1 MTGIREDR
9 EGRSPVAGDRE
20 SRDRRTDGR
29 EKRTD
34 GNATRPRGSL
44 EEDLGPA
51 LDRRRFLGVAGAGA
65 GAMALGGLPGA
76 SGSGSGEK
84 RIQPGP
90 EGGPAVVQTRSPE
103 VLIVGAGAFGAW
115 TALYLQ
121 RRGVQVTLV
130 DQHGPANSRAT
141 SGGETRGVRT
151 SYGDREH
158 GPIWTRWAAESIRR
172 WKAWDDEVSGAG
184 AAPLF
189 YITGDLILRP
199 EAEPYLRRTTSQWDD
214 LAIPYEWLEMDEVRR
229 RWPIIGTD
237 EMTLAL
243 YEPGAGVVRAR
254 RAMET
259 VTQAFQRAGGEIR
272 VARVMPG
279 EVSGGRLQGVVT
291 DEGEGL
297 TADTYVFACGP
308 WLPKVLPGVMADR
321 LRVPMGHIYY
331 FGPPPGDHRFEFPNM
346 PSFGIPGS
354 TGWPALPPDFR
365 GFRVR
370 TGGRPP
376 EDPDLSS
383 RAEISP
389 ESFQR
394 IREYMARWFPV
405 LADQP
410 ILETRACH
418 YESSTDRNF
427 IVDVHPE
434 WENAWI
440 TGGGSAEAFK
450 QGPLLGDY
458 IAHRLVGMDL
468 DPEATPGFRLDDDV
482 FTDEER
488 RELEP

>member
-1 MTGIREDR
+1 MSEEKGTG
-9 EGRSPVAGDRE
+9 SP
-20 SRDRRTDGR
+20 
-29 EKRTD
+29 
-34 GNATRPRGSL
+34 
-44 EEDLGPA
+44 

-65 GAMALGGLPGA
+65 GALALGGA
-76 SGSGSGEK
+76 T
-84 RIQPGP
+84 
-90 EGGPAVVQTRSPE
+90 PAVRTEARRSPGIIQARTPE
-103 VLIVGAGAFGAW
+103 VIIVGAGVFGAW

-130 DQHGPANSRAT
+130 DQHGPGNSRAT

-172 WKAWDDEVSGAG
+172 WKAWNEEVADDDI
-184 AAPLF
+184 APLF
-189 YITGDLILRP
+189 FTTGDLILR
-199 EAEPYLRRTTSQWDD
+199 EEMEPYLRRTTAQWDE
-214 LAIPYEWLEMDEVRR
+214 LGIEYEWLELDEVRR

-259 VTQAFQRAGGEIR
+259 VAAAFKRAGGEIR
-272 VARVMPG
+272 IARAMPG
-279 EVSGGRLQGVVT
+279 EVTGGRLQGVVL
-291 DEGEGL
+291 DDGETL
-297 TADTYVFACGP
+297 SADTYVFACGP
-308 WLPKVLPGVMADR
+308 WLPKVLPEVMGNR
-321 LRVPMGHIYY
+321 LRIPMGHVYY
-331 FGPPPGDHRFEFPNM
+331 FGPPPGDHRFEYPNM

-376 EDPDLSS
+376 EDPDVSS
-383 RAEISP
+383 RGEIDP
-389 ESFQR
+389 ESFAR
-394 IREYMARWFPV
+394 IREYVGRWFPLLV
-405 LADQP
+405 DQP
-410 ILETRACH
+410 VLETRACH

-427 IVDVHPE
+427 IVDLHPE
-434 WENAWI
+434 WGNAWI
-440 TGGGSAEAFK
+440 AGGGSAEAFK

-468 DPEATPGFRLDDDV
+468 DPEATPGFRLDEDV
-482 FTDEER
+482 FEER
-488 RELEP
+488 EGDRLEP